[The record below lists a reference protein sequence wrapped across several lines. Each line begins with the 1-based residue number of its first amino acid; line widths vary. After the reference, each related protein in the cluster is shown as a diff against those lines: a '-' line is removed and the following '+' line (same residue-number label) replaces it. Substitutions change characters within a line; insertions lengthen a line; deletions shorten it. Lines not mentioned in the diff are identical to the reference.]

1 MRLLLDTHVLLW
13 AADDS
18 EELSAKAK
26 ALIDDPENILVFS
39 VVSFWEIAIKR
50 RAKDPSF
57 RTDPHVLRR
66 ELIERNYEELN
77 ITGAHA
83 LGVDG
88 LPGIHKDPFDRMLA
102 SQAIAEGITLVT
114 ADSILA
120 KYPCPVRLV

>member
-13 AADDS
+13 AAEES

-26 ALIDDPENILVFS
+26 ALIDDPENALVFS
-39 VVSFWEIAIKR
+39 VVSLWEIAIKR
-50 RAKDPSF
+50 RGKNQSF

-66 ELIERNYEELN
+66 ELIERNYEELA
-77 ITGAHA
+77 ITSVHA
-83 LGVDG
+83 LGVDS

-114 ADSILA
+114 VDIVLA

>member
-13 AADDS
+13 AAEES
-18 EELSAKAK
+18 EELSVKAK
-26 ALIDDPENILVFS
+26 ALINDPENVLVFS
-39 VVSFWEIAIKR
+39 VVSLWEIAIKR
-50 RAKDPSF
+50 RGKDPSF

-66 ELIERNYEELN
+66 ELIERNYQELT